1 MRLATLF
8 LRGWPTPCPKS
19 KRPYDTAAR
28 LGGEEFAL
36 LLPGASEVRARAITQ
51 RILNTFRTTPFHSQ
65 DGTEF
70 FVTFSAGIASIKG
83 EAAYNMEKIL
93 TWPTKLCMK
102 PKIRDVTKL
111 SPPRFSAMK
120 NSRKAWCTAMKS
132 TSFLWQTYLKVLD

>member
-1 MRLATLF
+1 M
-8 LRGWPTPCPKS
+8 PCPNPNGPMTL
-19 KRPYDTAAR
+19 RR

-51 RILNTFRTTPFHSQ
+51 RILNTFRTTPFYSQ

-93 TWPTKLCMK
+93 NVADKALYEAKNTGRN
-102 PKIRDVTKL
+102 KIIATQVLGDEEFK
-111 SPPRFSAMK
+111 
-120 NSRKAWCTAMKS
+120 KS
-132 TSFLWQTYLKVLD
+132 MVHSDEKHFLFFGKHI